1 MANVGG
7 YLDGGVEL
15 NKVENQDADMGRL
28 LRRILEGINTL
39 AVNTQSSATGE
50 TQAPK
55 PPNMVS
61 AKVSGEQ
68 MHIAIDHTGSLNRNI
83 RYFTEI
89 SQNDPSFAAPIVID
103 HGSSRTSHPII
114 LPTYLD
120 GGSTKVNYY
129 IRSYA
134 QYPASQ
140 PSAPTLTVGPIQ
152 MAGST
157 QMTLLPSRGSG
168 TASNSGFQG
177 GSGLG
182 KVQRRQ

>member
-28 LRRILEGINTL
+28 LRRILDGINTL

-50 TQAPK
+50 VQAPK
-55 PPNMVS
+55 PPNAVTV
-61 AKVSGEQ
+61 KVSGEQ
-68 MHIAIDHTGSLNRNI
+68 MHIAIDHTGPLNRNV
-83 RYFTEI
+83 RYFSEI
-89 SQNDPSFAAPIVID
+89 SPNDPSFSAPIVID
-103 HGSSRTSHPII
+103 HGTSRTSHPII

-120 GGSTKVNYY
+120 DGTTKVDYHL
-129 IRSYA
+129 RSFA

-140 PSAPTLTVGPIQ
+140 PSAPT
-152 MAGST
+152 MAGSFQMDGAT

-168 TASNSGFQG
+168 TASNSGFQA